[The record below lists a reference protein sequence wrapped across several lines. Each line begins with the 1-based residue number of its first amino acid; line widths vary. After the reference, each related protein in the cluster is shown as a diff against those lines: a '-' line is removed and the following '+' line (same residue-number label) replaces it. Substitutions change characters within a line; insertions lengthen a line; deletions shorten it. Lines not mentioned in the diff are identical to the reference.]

1 MSKKS
6 KCQIKCLNC
15 KKWFSSPI
23 QFEDSES
30 FFTSYLMGYTIQ
42 CPHCKK
48 MTLVNNHNIFFDAEM
63 TRKDKKKRLM
73 RRWKSLSESLSA
85 LAYIVLFYLSL
96 IGIFVLIQMIF
107 PIEPQMKNISVY
119 EERDGTTYSINSTLE
134 YRDSDLYVGDK
145 IKWYLN
151 STEIWFKKEPE
162 LLIGNKQSL
171 DYIFAT
177 YCLDDGEL
185 RWYKCF
191 RNIKLDKIT
200 DNASEVLY
208 ANNTKLLQEI
218 KFMSEGKKNL
228 VVTFSEFPAE
238 IFKLGNEE
246 YVVPHNQFSTQTFTS
261 FNGSELMVY
270 VYIGS
275 GTY

>member
-1 MSKKS
+1 MFQKTK
-6 KCQIKCLNC
+6 N
-15 KKWFSSPI
+15 
-23 QFEDSES
+23 
-30 FFTSYLMGYTIQ
+30 
-42 CPHCKK
+42 
-48 MTLVNNHNIFFDAEM
+48 
-63 TRKDKKKRLM
+63 
-73 RRWKSLSESLSA
+73 RWKSLPDWSKF
-85 LAYIVLFYLSL
+85 VLFYLSFF
-96 IGIFVLIQMIF
+96 GILVLISMFF
-107 PIEPQMKNISVY
+107 PNEPQMKNISVY
-119 EERDGTTYSINSTLE
+119 EERDGITYSINSTLE
-134 YRDSDLYVGDK
+134 YRDDYIYTDDK

-151 STEIWFKKEPE
+151 STEILFKKGPE
-162 LLIGNKQSL
+162 LPIGNKQSS

-177 YCLDDGEL
+177 YCLDDGQL

-218 KFMSEGKKNL
+218 EFMSSGKKNL

-270 VYIGS
+270 EYMG
-275 GTY
+275 GGY